1 MYYLQTIN
9 QTSAGTSTPLSFA
22 FQKVEI
28 TSAMVISAIA
38 ILVYIIANT
47 LREIVQIYQQKWHYL
62 IEPNNLV
69 SWLISIS
76 ALIMVLPVFSKGIVS
91 DNHFSAASITVFL
104 SWFNLL
110 LFLQRFDQVTLGFI
124 IILYRW
130 FKVIERVVSQ
140 IMFS

>member
-1 MYYLQTIN
+1 MNTN
-9 QTSAGTSTPLSFA
+9 STSTLNFA
-22 FQKVEI
+22 FQKVEM
-28 TSAMVISAIA
+28 TSIMVISAIA
-38 ILVYIIANT
+38 IVVYIIANT

-76 ALIMVLPVFSKGIVS
+76 AIIMVLPVFSKGIVS

-110 LFLQRFDQVTLGFI
+110 LFLQRFDQVKF
-124 IILYRW
+124 
-130 FKVIERVVSQ
+130 F
-140 IMFS
+140 